1 MTLSTEIIANPPS
14 TCGKALR
21 IEDTRSADSSVVYSP
36 STDLDLEGSIRFRHA
51 ITGILKPGLDV
62 VLDLSNV
69 QRIEAVGAS
78 AVVRS
83 IRRVKALGGSVRI
96 CNANPRVAW
105 YLKLVGTDR
114 LTMGNPVPHRK
125 SRTSTVGSDRG
136 GASLHEG
143 PA

>member
-1 MTLSTEIIANPPS
+1 MSTEMIANPTS
-14 TCGKALR
+14 TCRRAPG
-21 IEDTRSADSSVVYSP
+21 IEDTRSADSRVVYSP
-36 STDLDLEGSIRFRHA
+36 STDLDLEGSTRFRHA
-51 ITGILKPGLDV
+51 VTSILRPGVDV

-69 QRIEAVGAS
+69 HRIEAVGAS
-78 AVVRS
+78 AVVGS

-114 LTMGNPVPHRK
+114 LMMGNPVPHRN
-125 SRTSTVGSDRG
+125 SRTSTFGSDRG

-143 PA
+143 PT